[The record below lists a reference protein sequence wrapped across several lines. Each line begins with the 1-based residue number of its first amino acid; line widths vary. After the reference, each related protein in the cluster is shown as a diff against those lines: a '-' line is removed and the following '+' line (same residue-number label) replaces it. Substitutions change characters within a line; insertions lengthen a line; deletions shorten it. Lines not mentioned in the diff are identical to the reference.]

1 MTHRPTNRT
10 ANKTDAFVA
19 EFFRRHPQLSKY
31 RSRIRFRERE
41 QGGSAGHGE
50 ARQHGDE
57 VWLFP
62 KFWTHDKGVQD
73 FVLAHEVGH
82 WVKSDFG
89 GREFIA
95 LANSL
100 GIDPWD
106 SSALPFGQFNMDE
119 AFADCFASY
128 HTDGDVLRR
137 YPEWAQLVKAVEAGE
152 HTLKQA
158 RAVAARYY
166 LHQEVRRVCAS
177 RLRVA
182 SREGERVR
190 RELTPEVMLAFVE
203 ASGVRVATMK
213 VAFDVVKKV
222 KQLWE
227 AFTSVRGAW
236 DKFKHLVGVRADSL
250 LGALKELPRKVVEL
264 GKKGKDLLHK
274 TGGWLV
280 AHVPFFRIYSE
291 ARGKMPALNTYLFKL
306 VDYLPPRVASA
317 LKAVG
322 RKAQD
327 LAGAVDEY
335 IEKHPLAVIAGTLAS
350 AAIFTQIWL
359 NVTEISWDVGDIV
372 RGFLGMYSFVELLK
386 SLPEAGVGFLLSLL
400 FPGLPSRYLLNALLP
415 VTVALR
421 IGWMVAQHYASW
433 ENGSLV
439 IHWEK
444 LGIEPPSD
452 PMLLSPA

>member
-1 MTHRPTNRT
+1 MNRRADNT
-10 ANKTDAFVA
+10 ADFVDG
-19 EFFRRHPQLSKY
+19 FFRRHPKLSKY
-31 RSRIRFRERE
+31 RSHLRFRERE

-50 ARQHGDE
+50 ARQHGNE

-62 KFWTHDKGVQD
+62 KFWQHPREVQD

-82 WVKSDFG
+82 WVKSEFG

-95 LANSL
+95 LAESK

-106 SSALPFGQFNMDE
+106 SPNLPFGQFNMDE
-119 AFADCFASY
+119 AFADAFASY
-128 HTDGDVLRR
+128 YTDGDVKRR
-137 YPEWAQLVKAVEAGE
+137 YPAWAQLVEAVEAQD
-152 HTLKQA
+152 TVQKKQA
-158 RAVAARYY
+158 RAVAARYF

-203 ASGVRVATMK
+203 ASGVRVASMK
-213 VAFDVVKKV
+213 VAFDMVKKV
-222 KQLWE
+222 KALWE
-227 AFTSVRGAW
+227 AFTSQAGAW
-236 DKFKHLVGVRADSL
+236 ERFKRVIGVKADGL
-250 LGALKELPRKVVEL
+250 LGALKELPRKIVEL
-264 GKKGKDLLHK
+264 GKKGKELLHK
-274 TGGWLV
+274 LGGWLV
-280 AHVPFFRIYSE
+280 EHVPFFRIYSE
-291 ARGKMPALNTYLFKL
+291 ARGKMPALNTYLLKL

-322 RKAQD
+322 KKAHD
-327 LAGAVDEY
+327 LATVLDEY
-335 IEKHPLAVIAGTLAS
+335 VEKHPVAAIAGTGAS
-350 AAIFTQIWL
+350 AALFTVIWL

-372 RGFLGMYSFVELLK
+372 RGFLGMYAFAELLK
-386 SLPEAGVGFLLSLL
+386 SLPEAGVGLLLSLM

-421 IGWMVAQHYASW
+421 VAWLVGQHYASW
-433 ENGSLV
+433 EHGSLV

-444 LGIEPPSD
+444 LGLTPPSD
-452 PMLLSPA
+452 ELLLAPA

>member
-1 MTHRPTNRT
+1 MNVTRT
-10 ANKTDAFVA
+10 
-19 EFFRRHPQLSKY
+19 
-31 RSRIRFRERE
+31 
-41 QGGSAGHGE
+41 
-50 ARQHGDE
+50 
-57 VWLFP
+57 
-62 KFWTHDKGVQD
+62 
-73 FVLAHEVGH
+73 
-82 WVKSDFG
+82 
-89 GREFIA
+89 
-95 LANSL
+95 
-100 GIDPWD
+100 
-106 SSALPFGQFNMDE
+106 
-119 AFADCFASY
+119 
-128 HTDGDVLRR
+128 
-137 YPEWAQLVKAVEAGE
+137 
-152 HTLKQA
+152 A

-203 ASGVRVATMK
+203 ASGVRVASMK

-222 KQLWE
+222 KQLWD

-250 LGALKELPRKVVEL
+250 LGAIKELPRKVVEL
-264 GKKGKDLLHK
+264 GKKGKEMLHK
-274 TGGWLV
+274 AGDWLV
-280 AHVPFFRIYSE
+280 EHVPFFRIYSE
-291 ARGKMPALNTYLFKL
+291 ARGKMPALNAYLLKL

-322 RKAQD
+322 KKASA
-327 LAGAVDEY
+327 LAAVVDEY
-335 IEKHPLAVIAGTLAS
+335 VEKHPIASVAGTFAS

-359 NVTEISWDVGDIV
+359 NVTEISWDVADIV
-372 RGFLGMYSFVELLK
+372 KGFLGMYSFVELLK
-386 SLPEAGVGFLLSLL
+386 SLPEAGVGLLLSLL

-421 IGWMVAQHYASW
+421 IGWMLTQHYASW
-433 ENGSLV
+433 ENGELV

-444 LGIEPPSD
+444 LGVEPPSD